1 MINQNVTTIFAVSL
15 PCAADIMVTGTGKEI
30 DEIDEIEVPN
40 HCATYDDVKIT
51 EGFHAGDELIDVCH
65 LNHLSS
71 KCGLPLHT
79 QDKVV
84 VVLQWKRSERSA
96 GTNLKIHLAKI
107 YS

>member
-15 PCAADIMVTGTGKEI
+15 PCAADVMVTGTGNEIDEI
-30 DEIDEIEVPN
+30 DEIDEIEVLN
-40 HCATYDDVKIT
+40 HCATYDNVKFT
-51 EGFHAGDELIDVCH
+51 EGFYAGDELIDVCH

-84 VVLQWKRSERSA
+84 VVLQ
-96 GTNLKIHLAKI
+96 
-107 YS
+107 